1 MNQQPGITDTGR
13 KSRKKP
19 DRKRI
24 EVWGYRN
31 AAAIVLVI
39 VFGVIFIA
47 SRSVEDSFFYFGTT
61 GIQYL
66 NGEYY
71 RFITCLFLHYNL
83 RHLLANSA
91 ALLSVSSLL
100 APFLGRGKTV
110 FLFLSGGILSEI
122 AYSVVITEQIYDI
135 GASSGVFTLIAC
147 LLVCFLRFPNQFRM
161 AWYRLDVM
169 IVVVYFIFANT
180 SISAFLVHTFGFAA
194 GILIGFIMVSVGW
207 GKAPDRHEE

>member
-19 DRKRI
+19 DRKKLKA
-24 EVWGYRN
+24 WGYRN

-39 VFGVIFIA
+39 AFGVIFIA
-47 SRSVEDSFFYFGTT
+47 SQSAEDSFFYFGTT

-83 RHLLANSA
+83 RHLLANSI

-100 APFLGRGKTV
+100 TPFLGRGQTV

-122 AYSVVITEQIYDI
+122 AYSAVITEQIYDI
-135 GASSGVFTLIAC
+135 GASSGIFALIAC
-147 LLVCFLRFPNQFRM
+147 LLVYFLRFPKQFRV
-161 AWYRLDVM
+161 AWYRLDVI

-180 SISAFLVHTFGFAA
+180 STSAFLVHTFGFTA
-194 GILIGFIMVSVGW
+194 GILIGFIMVSAGW
-207 GKAPDRHEE
+207 GKALDRHEE